1 MVVIAKSK
9 SLKGSLGTQEG
20 LNKVLRGTGLAYL
33 LMGGGNSA
41 TLEKVAVAE
50 PQSSQTMPVVNV
62 VGKTIPGGED
72 PYYVVYNAVISSC
85 GRRKVYRTAYV
96 YTYFGY
102 F

>member
-1 MVVIAKSK
+1 MVVNAKSK
-9 SLKGSLGTQEG
+9 PLKGSFGTQEG
-20 LNKVLRGTGLAYL
+20 LNEVLRGTGLAYL
-33 LMGGGNSA
+33 LMGDNSV

-72 PYYVVYNAVISSC
+72 PYYAVYNAAIASG